1 MNSIQATQAT
11 TTQCV
16 AALLLTLGTIAGLS
30 GCAAPGVVRVPNA
43 RESVQAELQA
53 SRAPAAAPVASPAPP
68 AVQAEAAPPPA
79 APRPDAT
86 PEPRFDL
93 IVSGAS
99 ARDVFLSMVTDTRYS
114 MLMHPELT
122 GTLSVTLRGVTVREA
137 LESIRDVY
145 GYEFKIEG
153 RRITVFPATMQTR
166 IFMANYLQA
175 KRQGRSDTR
184 VSSGAA
190 PSNNNNNNNNNNQ
203 PGNGNGNGSN
213 SNGGE
218 SLDSS
223 QVSTTSSSDIWAET
237 SEALRSIV
245 GTGNGRNVIT
255 SPQSGTIA
263 VRAMPEELRQVENYL
278 RASRL
283 ALERQVML
291 EAKIVEVELREG
303 FQSGIDWSL
312 LRRNRAIGQTS
323 GIASN
328 ALVTNN
334 RGLPTLPSAVAS
346 LLVDSVSVPAA
357 GSGTLGLAIATNGFQ
372 AVLGF
377 LETHGDVQ
385 ILSSPR
391 VATLNNQK
399 AVLKVGTDEYFVTNV
414 SGGSVYSGNSSN
426 NNGTTT
432 LPALTL
438 TPFFSGIALDVTPQ
452 IDDANTIT
460 LHVHPSVTAVS
471 EVTKRIDLGTIGS
484 YKLPLASSSVNETD
498 TVVRVTDGNIV
509 AIGGLMQVEAVGHN
523 SGLPGSSSNRVTQTL
538 FGNTNSSS
546 RKKELVVLIKPT
558 IIRNVDDWQQAN
570 HQAASTFD
578 ETPGT
583 PRRVITV
590 TSQGQVAGTVAP
602 APVQQPAAATV
613 APVPVQ
619 QPAAAIAAPVPV
631 QKPVAETVAPAPVQ
645 KPVAAIA
652 APVPVQVPVAAIAA
666 PAPVQVPVA
675 AIAAPA
681 PVRVPV
687 AAIAA
692 PAPVQVPVA
701 EIAAP
706 APVQVPVAAI
716 AAPAPVQ
723 VPVAAIAAPAPVQV
737 PVAAIAAP
745 APVQVPVTETVAAVT
760 PQRHGAND
768 LESRSVS
775 AKVCRVCSK
784 LDAF

>member
-1 MNSIQATQAT
+1 MNSIQAPHAAT
-11 TTQCV
+11 PQRV
-16 AALLLTLGTIAGLS
+16 AMLLLTLGAITTLP
-30 GCAAPGVVRVPNA
+30 GCALPGVVRAPNA

-53 SRAPAAAPVASPAPP
+53 SRAPSAAPTANPAASAAPP
-68 AVQAEAAPPPA
+68 DTAPPPA

-93 IVSGAS
+93 SVSGAA

-190 PSNNNNNNNNNNQ
+190 PSNNPSQ
-203 PGNGNGNGSN
+203 SANGQSTPT
-213 SNGGE
+213 SGGE
-218 SLDSS
+218 TLDSS
-223 QVSTTSSSDIWAET
+223 QVSTTSSSDIWSET
-237 SEALRSIV
+237 NEALRSIV

-283 ALERQVML
+283 AIERQVML

-303 FQSGIDWSL
+303 YQSGIDWSL
-312 LRRNRAIGQTS
+312 LRRTRSIGQTS
-323 GIASN
+323 GN
-328 ALVTNN
+328 PNN
-334 RGLPTLPSAVAS
+334 SLLINKNGLPTLQAAAS
-346 LLVDSVSVPAA
+346 LLVDSVSLPAA

-414 SGGSVYSGNSSN
+414 SGGSINSGNSSN

-432 LPALTL
+432 LPTLTL

-452 IDDANTIT
+452 IDEANTIT
-460 LHVHPSVTAVS
+460 LHVHPSVTAVT
-471 EVTKRIDLGTIGS
+471 EITKQIDLGTIGS

-523 SGLPGSSSNRVTQTL
+523 SGLPGSASNRVTQTL
-538 FGNTNSSS
+538 FGNNNSSS

-570 HQAASTFD
+570 QQAASTFD

-590 TSQGQVAGTVAP
+590 TGQG
-602 APVQQPAAATV
+602 
-613 APVPVQ
+613 
-619 QPAAAIAAPVPV
+619 
-631 QKPVAETVAPAPVQ
+631 
-645 KPVAAIA
+645 PVAATAPPA
-652 APVPVQVPVAAIAA
+652 A
-666 PAPVQVPVA
+666 
-675 AIAAPA
+675 
-681 PVRVPV
+681 
-687 AAIAA
+687 
-692 PAPVQVPVA
+692 
-701 EIAAP
+701 
-706 APVQVPVAAI
+706 
-716 AAPAPVQ
+716 
-723 VPVAAIAAPAPVQV
+723 
-737 PVAAIAAP
+737 
-745 APVQVPVTETVAAVT
+745 TTVAAAV
-760 PQRHGAND
+760 
-768 LESRSVS
+768 
-775 AKVCRVCSK
+775 K
-784 LDAF
+784 

>member
-11 TTQCV
+11 TTQRV

-53 SRAPAAAPVASPAPP
+53 SRAPVAAPVASPAPP

-145 GYEFKIEG
+145 GY
-153 RRITVFPATMQTR
+153 R

-190 PSNNNNNNNNNNQ
+190 PSNNNNNNNNSQ
-203 PGNGNGNGSN
+203 SGNGNGSN

-602 APVQQPAAATV
+602 APVQQPAAAIV

-619 QPAAAIAAPVPV
+619 QPAAAIAAPAPV
-631 QKPVAETVAPAPVQ
+631 QKPVAET
-645 KPVAAIA
+645 
-652 APVPVQVPVAAIAA
+652 AA
-666 PAPVQVPVA
+666 PAPVQL
-675 AIAAPA
+675 
-681 PVRVPV
+681 
-687 AAIAA
+687 
-692 PAPVQVPVA
+692 
-701 EIAAP
+701 
-706 APVQVPVAAI
+706 
-716 AAPAPVQ
+716 
-723 VPVAAIAAPAPVQV
+723 
-737 PVAAIAAP
+737 
-745 APVQVPVTETVAAVT
+745 PVTETVAAVT
-760 PQRHGAND
+760 PQQRGSND